1 MIEIRN
7 LTKKYDDLLILEN
20 VSATIEK
27 GDVISIIGP
36 SGCGKSTFMR
46 CLNLL
51 EQPTSGE
58 IIIDGEDIL
67 SKKADIPKLRRKMG
81 MVFQNFNLYAH
92 LMVIENIMLAPVK
105 LRKIPREEAFR
116 QGMKYLE
123 TVGLA
128 HKAYSFPSE
137 LSGGQKQRVAIA
149 RVLAMQPDIIL
160 FDEPTSALDPTM
172 VSEVLSVIR
181 KLAENGLTMLIV
193 THEMNFARDVS
204 TRVFFME
211 EHGIYEQGTPE
222 QIFTNPQKPKTKAF
236 IYGLRVFRHESDGE
250 KFDLYEFTAKLET
263 FLKNFMLSKE
273 KIQQIQLVS
282 EEIFC
287 QLLRGVPVEFK
298 LDYSEKLNTAE
309 IYAYYGGENYNPLES
324 DKNELSRKIITGV
337 AEKIAHSFD
346 DGKNC
351 LVMTVDCA
359 KSGV

>member
-1 MIEIRN
+1 MRI
-7 LTKKYDDLLILEN
+7 KIL
-20 VSATIEK
+20 
-27 GDVISIIGP
+27 
-36 SGCGKSTFMR
+36 
-46 CLNLL
+46 
-51 EQPTSGE
+51 
-58 IIIDGEDIL
+58 
-67 SKKADIPKLRRKMG
+67 
-81 MVFQNFNLYAH
+81 
-92 LMVIENIMLAPVK
+92 
-105 LRKIPREEAFR
+105 
-116 QGMKYLE
+116 
-123 TVGLA
+123 
-128 HKAYSFPSE
+128 FPSE
-137 LSGGQKQRVAIA
+137 LSGGETARSIA
-149 RVLAMQPDIIL
+149 RVLACSPISL
-160 FDEPTSALDPTM
+160 CRRPTSALDPTL

-181 KLAENGLTMLIV
+181 SLRKRADAHV

-211 EHGIYEQGTPE
+211 EHGIYEQGMPE

-346 DGKNC
+346 DWKNC